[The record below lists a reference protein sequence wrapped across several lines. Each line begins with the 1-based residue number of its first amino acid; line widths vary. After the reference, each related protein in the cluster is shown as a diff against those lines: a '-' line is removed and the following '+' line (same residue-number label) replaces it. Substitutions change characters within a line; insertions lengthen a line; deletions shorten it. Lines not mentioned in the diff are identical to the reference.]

1 MSQTLED
8 NAVQAKAVS
17 FEREGDVAVLTM
29 GYAPYNLL
37 GVELARALKE
47 ALARALHE
55 GCRTIVLRSRLRH
68 FSAGADL
75 ALFDNQA
82 AKLQEELDAVGVLEA
97 FEENPLPIVASVH
110 GVAVGGGFELAL
122 ASDFIVAASSSKF
135 GLVEATLGLHPL
147 MGGIQR
153 VMQRAG
159 AARGKEMVMF
169 GRRYDAATLEK
180 WGIINRV
187 VPDAQLRDLTM
198 AFAQE
203 LALGPTVAHG
213 CTKKLANIYLR
224 DGMAAADAA
233 MAEVEKP
240 IFRSQDL
247 VTGLKTYREKGAA
260 LATFVG
266 K

>member
-1 MSQTLED
+1 MSQTVED
-8 NAVQAKAVS
+8 NAVQSKTVS
-17 FEREGDVAVLTM
+17 LERVGDVAVLTM
-29 GYAPYNLL
+29 GHAPYNLMG
-37 GVELARALKE
+37 GVLAGALRE
-47 ALARALHE
+47 ALARAVDE
-55 GCRTIVLRSRLRH
+55 GARAIVLRSRLRH
-68 FSAGADL
+68 FSAGAEL
-75 ALFDNQA
+75 SMFDDQGA
-82 AKLQEELDAVGVLEA
+82 TLQEELDPIGLLQAI
-97 FEENPLPIVASVH
+97 EENPLPIVASVH
-110 GVAVGGGFELAL
+110 GIAVGGGFELAL

-135 GLVEATLGLHPL
+135 ELVEATLGLHPL

-180 WGIINRV
+180 WGIVNRV
-187 VPDAQLRDLTM
+187 VPDAQLQDLTM

-240 IFRSQDL
+240 ISRSQDL
-247 VTGLKTYREKGAA
+247 ITGLKTYREKGAA